1 MSIEIKR
8 TSLDWARDIAR
19 LYRRALYLVDPE
31 GCEKLDEQARA
42 KGHHWVA
49 PHSIPAEAAEEAIN
63 AVMVPARIAEVTGI
77 PVGTIYS
84 WISRRLLKPVPDES
98 GEGGPA
104 KYLVRD
110 AFVLQSRRQVR
121 RLDIA

>member
-1 MSIEIKR
+1 MSGESWR
-8 TSLDWARDIAR
+8 TSLDWAREIAH

-31 GCEKLDEQARA
+31 RCEKLDEQARA
-42 KGHHWVA
+42 KGHHWIA
-49 PHSIPAEAAEEAIN
+49 PQLLTPEAAEELITS
-63 AVMVPARIAEVTGI
+63 VVVPARLAEMIGT

-84 WISRRLLKPVPDES
+84 WISRDLLRPVP
-98 GEGGPA
+98 GEYGPA

-110 AFVLQSRRQVR
+110 ALLLQTRRQVR

>member
-1 MSIEIKR
+1 MSVESWR
-8 TSLDWARDIAR
+8 TSLDWARDIAH

-31 GCEKLDEQARA
+31 RCEKLDEQARA
-42 KGHHWVA
+42 KGHHWIA
-49 PHSIPAEAAEEAIN
+49 PQPLTAEAAEEVITS
-63 AVMVPARIAEVTGI
+63 VVVPVRMAEIIGT

-84 WISRRLLKPVPDES
+84 WISRGLLKPVPDET
-98 GEGGPA
+98 GPA

-110 AFVLQSRRQVR
+110 ALVLQTRRQVR